1 MKERRAPYRRIRAA
15 YTCPCCGADLTE
27 LIRQADSEKHR
38 AAGKVITE
46 RGTAARRANA
56 ARMNA
61 AYTLEKR
68 RAAAQKRLATIRE
81 KQKSAKQV
89 Y

>member
-1 MKERRAPYRRIRAA
+1 MTHRRILAV

-38 AAGKVITE
+38 AAGKVITA
-46 RGTAARRANA
+46 RGTAARRENA

-61 AYTLEKR
+61 AYTPAKR

-81 KQKSAKQV
+81 KQKNAEKAH
-89 Y
+89 